1 MEADLKEQYREILET
16 YRKCYDERVLYRASL
31 LSKEFMC
38 RKVDPDEIIEMHFEI
53 LEEITKKMPPGE
65 KLHTYNISLEVL
77 LQLITHY
84 AHAYKGYLELQ
95 ERLYHK
101 EREINAFLEM
111 FINIIAHDLN
121 NPLITISGYA
131 EILCEICE
139 DGREYAEKIRESADK
154 MFELLEEARTFTK
167 VRASEVEFR
176 TVDIADLL
184 NEAIIELE
192 MKAREKDIEIK
203 KNYGKGYM
211 VNATQFL
218 RYAFLNIIDNAIK
231 YSPPHSVVE
240 ISVSEERGKNWK
252 VCVKDRGEGVPDK
265 WKQKIFERFVRGEKT
280 GIKGSGIGLAI
291 AKTVVTQNKGRIWVE
306 DNPEGGAVF
315 CISLPKAS

>member
-1 MEADLKEQYREILET
+1 
-16 YRKCYDERVLYRASL
+16 
-31 LSKEFMC
+31 
-38 RKVDPDEIIEMHFEI
+38 
-53 LEEITKKMPPGE
+53 
-65 KLHTYNISLEVL
+65 
-77 LQLITHY
+77 
-84 AHAYKGYLELQ
+84 
-95 ERLYHK
+95 
-101 EREINAFLEM
+101 
-111 FINIIAHDLN
+111 
-121 NPLITISGYA
+121 
-131 EILCEICE
+131 
-139 DGREYAEKIRESADK
+139 
-154 MFELLEEARTFTK
+154 
-167 VRASEVEFR
+167 
-176 TVDIADLL
+176 
-184 NEAIIELE
+184 
-192 MKAREKDIEIK
+192 
-203 KNYGKGYM
+203 M

-252 VCVKDRGEGVPDK
+252 VCVKDSGEGVPDK